1 MWTAKTFYSGEITG
15 WAVFKENIHD
25 LPAQVV
31 DPSYFRGNVI
41 LQQVLGEGNS
51 RELEIYHVTFKGGAT
66 TTVHYHETDQVLIAT
81 KGYGIVG
88 IINSDSISNFDIK
101 DVETVVMSKDGDI
114 VRIPAF
120 KMHFHGAASKEE
132 FSHIAIRQ
140 MYYLDDSTRKL
151 RRAENKWETDIMLEK
166 HGDLDSSS
174 RREIADRIGRIIQD
188 VIYDKEVAKA
198 TKTD

>member
-1 MWTAKTFYSGEITG
+1 M
-15 WAVFKENIHD
+15 FKENIYYS
-25 LPAQVV
+25 PAKRV

-41 LQQVLGEGNS
+41 LQQVLGEENS
-51 RELEIYHVTFKGGAT
+51 KELEIYHVTFENGAT

-88 IINSDSISNFDIK
+88 IINSDSISNFGIEDI
-101 DVETVVMSKDGDI
+101 ETVTMSREGDI

-140 MYYLDDSTRKL
+140 MYFLDDSTKKL
-151 RRAENKWETDIMLEK
+151 RRAENKWETDIILEK
-166 HGDLDSSS
+166 NGDLDSSS
-174 RREIADRIGRIIQD
+174 RNEIADKIGRIIQD
-188 VIYDKEVAKA
+188 LIYNKEVAKA
-198 TKTD
+198 TKSH